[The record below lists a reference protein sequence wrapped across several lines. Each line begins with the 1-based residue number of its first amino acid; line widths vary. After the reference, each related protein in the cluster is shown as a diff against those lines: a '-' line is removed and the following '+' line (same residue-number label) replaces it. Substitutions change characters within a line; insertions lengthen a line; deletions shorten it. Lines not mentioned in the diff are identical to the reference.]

1 MTTDPLALL
10 QRTRVVPLIVIDDA
24 KNAAPLA
31 QALSM
36 GGLPCA
42 EIAFRTPAASEA
54 LRRLREADSGI
65 LVGAGTILTP
75 QQAAEAKDA
84 GAQFIITPGFNPRVV
99 DYCQA
104 HDIPIYPGVCTP
116 TEIEAALEKG
126 LTTLKFFPA
135 EAIGGVE
142 ALKAISGPYSFV
154 RFIPTGGL
162 KAASLQSYLA
172 LKNVVAIGG
181 SWMAP
186 RDWIAAGEFDRIRAE
201 AEQTVVAIRKITES

>member
-1 MTTDPLALL
+1 MITDPLALL

-54 LRRLREADSGI
+54 LRRLREADPGI

-104 HDIPIYPGVCTP
+104 YDIPIYPGVCTP